1 MHMFFKGLKDHRGV
15 IKYRRQQKLNLL
27 HTVETDETL
36 PNSFSE
42 VTFTL
47 VSKQHEDPTKKEND
61 RPISLMNTDTKLL
74 SKIFAN

>member
-15 IKYRRQQKLNLL
+15 IKSRRQQKLNLL

-47 VSKQHEDPTKKEND
+47 VSKQHEDPTKKKK
-61 RPISLMNTDTKLL
+61 ISLMNTDTKLL